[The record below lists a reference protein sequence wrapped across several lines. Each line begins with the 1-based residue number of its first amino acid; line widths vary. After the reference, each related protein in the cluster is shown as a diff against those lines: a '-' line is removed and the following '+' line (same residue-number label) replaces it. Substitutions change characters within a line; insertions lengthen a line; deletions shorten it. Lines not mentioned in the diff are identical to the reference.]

1 MLSYANI
8 EDIRDWASF
17 VMGIISIVISIMGF
31 VFSKKASKEAKS
43 ANDEL
48 KMINKN
54 RKLASEWESVLLKI
68 ESDETTHVNE
78 LISLIVRVSNQED
91 ISDDDKW
98 RLHQLKSRIETNKDF
113 KSFHKQLLA
122 DMAEAEGYIRA
133 IIDRLYV

>member
-1 MLSYANI
+1 MFTSANI
-8 EDIRDWASF
+8 ENIRDWASF

-68 ESDETTHVNE
+68 EKDASEHVNE
-78 LISLIVRVSNQED
+78 LLSLIVRVSNQED
-91 ISDDDKW
+91 ISAEDKW
-98 RLHQLKSRIETNKDF
+98 RLHQLQNKIEWNKDSEESQ
-113 KSFHKQLLA
+113 KKLLA
-122 DMAEAEGYIRA
+122 DMAKAEGYIRA
-133 IIDRLYV
+133 IIDKLYV